1 MNVNLNNV
9 KPYLLSKR
17 ITSDR
22 MITLDWNESPFEP
35 FPVIEYFEKNKFSK
49 FNSYPDPSNS
59 ELKKEISK
67 YTNVDEYFIETFN
80 GSDSAL
86 DYTFRALI
94 NQGDNILIPT
104 PNYTQINQTIV
115 SLGGEI
121 IYCAVEELSKEI
133 KLRQPKVVYMS
144 NPNNPLGY
152 NIEILS
158 LILEHKNVYFVIDEA
173 YFEFSKIFSVFG
185 KAQNIQNLIVT
196 RTFSKAL
203 CLAALRLGYLTSNNI
218 ILEKIR
224 SIKNF
229 KEVNKLAEIAG
240 VVTLKNIDW
249 YNKSV
254 DEINRIKVDFAT
266 KLINVKIFE
275 SASNFILIQTEKYFD
290 ILEELQKHNILVR
303 DRSTYVSN
311 TIRISIG
318 KENDMVIVKEII
330 NKITI

>member
-1 MNVNLNNV
+1 MNVNLKNV
-9 KPYLLSKR
+9 KPYLLSER
-17 ITSDR
+17 ITSDN

-35 FPVIEYFEKNKFSK
+35 IPVIEYFEKNKFSK

-59 ELKKEISK
+59 ELKKEISE
-67 YTNVDEYFIETFN
+67 YTNVDEQFIETFN

-94 NQGDNILIPT
+94 NQGDNVLIPS

-121 IYCAVEELSKEI
+121 SYCAVEELSVEI
-133 KLRQPKVVYMS
+133 ILKQPKVVYIS

-152 NIEILS
+152 NIEVLS
-158 LILEHKNVYFVIDEA
+158 LILEHKNIFFVIDEA
-173 YFEFSKIFSVFG
+173 YFEFSKIYSVFDR
-185 KAQNIQNLIVT
+185 AQNIQNLIVT

-203 CLAALRLGYLTSNNI
+203 CLAALRLGYLTSNKK

-240 VVTLKNIDW
+240 VVTLKNIGW
-249 YNKSV
+249 YNKSI
-254 DEINRIKVDFAT
+254 DEIIRIKIDFAT
-266 KLINVKIFE
+266 KLKNVKIFE
-275 SASNFILIQTEKYFD
+275 SASNFILIQTEQYLD
-290 ILEELQKHNILVR
+290 ILEELQKQNILVR

-318 KENDMVIVKEII
+318 KEKDMAIVKEII
-330 NKITI
+330 NKITV